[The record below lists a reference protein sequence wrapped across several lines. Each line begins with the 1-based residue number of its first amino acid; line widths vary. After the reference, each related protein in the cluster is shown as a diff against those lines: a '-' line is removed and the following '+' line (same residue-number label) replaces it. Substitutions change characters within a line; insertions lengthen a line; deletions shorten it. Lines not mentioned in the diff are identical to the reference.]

1 MQRFVVDAEDL
12 LRTRFA
18 LSPVFELHH
27 LIHAVAGP
35 QRQGV
40 PESWLRR
47 LRPRFEPMRS
57 RPAMQAILALRLP
70 RSGATFL
77 TPPPQRHGQTIE
89 DDLRELRGGPREAV
103 QEEIAFYLQ
112 RRPETS
118 AAARKVL
125 AAGDVL
131 DQLAEQL
138 AEAWQTL
145 LADDW
150 PRLRLLCERDI
161 VHRGGELSRSG
172 WESALTGLH
181 PKVRWRD
188 GGIDLIGRAGGET
201 PLHGEGLLLVPSVF
215 VWPEIAVYADAP
227 WPKAIVY
234 PARGVATLLEHG
246 PPQAP
251 DHLSALIGRSRALL
265 LATLGEPASTS
276 QLARAYGMTVGAVG
290 DHLKVLHRAG
300 LVERAR
306 DGRSVL
312 YRRTA
317 LGDALATAERARATD
332 RDGAGPDRR

>member
-1 MQRFVVDAEDL
+1 MRFVVGAEDL
-12 LRTRFA
+12 LRTRLA

-27 LIHAVAGP
+27 LIHALAGP
-35 QRQGV
+35 HRQGV
-40 PESWLRR
+40 PAAWLDR
-47 LRPRFEPMRS
+47 LRPRFEPLRS
-57 RPAMQAILALRLP
+57 APETQAILALRLP

-77 TPPPQRHGQTIE
+77 TPPPQRHGQTID
-89 DDLRELRGGPREAV
+89 DDLREVRGAPQDAV
-103 QEEIAFYLQ
+103 RLEIDFYLQ
-112 RRPETS
+112 RRPDTT
-118 AAARKVL
+118 AAARRVL
-125 AAGDVL
+125 TGDDVL
-131 DQLAEQL
+131 ERVADQLAR
-138 AEAWQTL
+138 AWAAL

-172 WESALTGLH
+172 WEAALTGLH

-188 GGIDLIGRAGGET
+188 GGIDLLGRTGRVIDLSGD
-201 PLHGEGLLLVPSVF
+201 GLLLVPSVF
-215 VWPEIAVYADAP
+215 VWPEFAVYADTP

-265 LATLGEPASTS
+265 LVTLAEPASTS
-276 QLARAYGMTVGAVG
+276 QLARAYGMGAGAVG
-290 DHLKVLHRAG
+290 DHLAVLHRAG

-312 YRRTA
+312 YHRTP
-317 LGDALATAERARATD
+317 LGDALTVSPAR
-332 RDGAGPDRR
+332 G